1 MVSAAYWFLAWFRVL
16 GFVAAAVSRRR
27 SSPYLVSRLGLG
39 FMGWGK
45 RIRMQWSRKLWEEED
60 VDLGTLVARRGRRS
74 WWELWWR
81 EEDEDDLCLQAREIF
96 FFFYCCWNRWALGSS
111 SATGLSLVQR
121 EARTRVRLL
130 DSIIELREF
139 FFLRSNKNL

>member
-1 MVSAAYWFLAWFRVL
+1 MVSLPTHSSLDSENWVSLL
-16 GFVAAAVSRRR
+16 LVSRRR

-45 RIRMQWSRKLWEEED
+45 RIRMQWSRKLWGEED
-60 VDLGTLVARRGRRS
+60 VDLGTLVERRGRRS
-74 WWELWWR
+74 WLELWWR

-111 SATGLSLVQR
+111 STTGLALVRR

-130 DSIIELREF
+130 DSIIELWEF
-139 FFLRSNKNL
+139 FFFRSNKNL